1 MPISVN
7 ISYDI
12 GVVGCVVV
20 VPSGQVCSVVVVSIV
35 VAIVGGIV
43 GVVSGIIWSYPIM
56 RS

>member
-7 ISYDI
+7 IGYDI

-20 VPSGQVCSVVVVSIV
+20 ISSGQVCSVVVGIV
-35 VAIVGGIV
+35 IAIVGVVV
-43 GVVSGIIWSYPIM
+43 GVVSGIIWSLPIV

>member
-12 GVVGCVVV
+12 GVVGCVVAI
-20 VPSGQVCSVVVVSIV
+20 PSGQVCSVVAGIV
-35 VAIVGGIV
+35 IAIV
-43 GVVSGIIWSYPIM
+43 GVVVGVASGIIWSHPIW

>member
-7 ISYDI
+7 IGYDV

-20 VPSGQVCSVVVVSIV
+20 ISSGQVCSVVVGIVIAIV
-35 VAIVGGIV
+35 VGVV
-43 GVVSGIIWSYPIM
+43 GVVSGIIWSYLIR

>member
-12 GVVGCVVV
+12 VVVGCVVV
-20 VPSGQVCSVVVVSIV
+20 VPSGQVCSVVVGIVVSIV
-35 VAIVGGIV
+35 GVVV
-43 GVVSGIIWSYPIM
+43 GVVSGIIWSYPIR

>member
-7 ISYDI
+7 IGYDI

-20 VPSGQVCSVVVVSIV
+20 ISSGQVCSVVVGVLI
-35 VAIVGGIV
+35 AIV
-43 GVVSGIIWSYPIM
+43 GVVVRVRVRVRVLPIV